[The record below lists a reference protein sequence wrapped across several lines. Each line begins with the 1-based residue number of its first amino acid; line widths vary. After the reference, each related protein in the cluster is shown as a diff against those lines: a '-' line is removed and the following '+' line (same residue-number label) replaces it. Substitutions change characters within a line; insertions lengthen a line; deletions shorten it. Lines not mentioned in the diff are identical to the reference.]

1 MRNVGGADSVAVR
14 DGGKSLDVP
23 PQQPA
28 EDFSLRLA
36 ELGEL
41 GRHVRDGAVMLAK
54 LRAGR
59 GSRDRGRVAVAAEYL
74 GEHRSPLMRVSR
86 LDDAAIALLE
96 LGGAASGEGRDGVG
110 TTSLAQEPECAH
122 RQVVV
127 GLGERVTPEVG
138 EQELLGRAT
147 PPAGCGDSRLADSY
161 DAFGEKGVE
170 VSADGRRGECQS
182 LPQRRGG

>member
-1 MRNVGGADSVAVR
+1 MRNVGGADSVAVG

-23 PQQPA
+23 PQQPT

-36 ELGEL
+36 ELGKL

-54 LRAGR
+54 LRAGW
-59 GSRDRGRVAVAAEYL
+59 GSRDRGRVAVAAQHL
-74 GEHRSPLMRVSR
+74 GEHRNPLVRVSR

-96 LGGAASGEGRDGVG
+96 LGGAATGERRNGVG
-110 TTSLAQEPECAH
+110 TTSVTQEPQCAH

-161 DAFGEKGVE
+161 DAFGEKGIE
-170 VSADGRRGECQS
+170 VSADGRWGECQP
-182 LPQRRGG
+182 LPQCRRG